1 MGHRDRTSLKS
12 QILVDEDHMHS
23 VRDAGISGGHQV
35 AAYGVARRQAV
46 AALAGDGARRVL
58 AEPDAV
64 RRTGITLD
72 SGDGCMHIS
81 GDLLGAYDEN
91 DLIRS
96 PDNRCNSVAGTIDVD
111 DFTVQGDGVGAG
123 QHEIR

>member
-1 MGHRDRTSLKS
+1 MNQKVDLES
-12 QILVDEDHMHS
+12 QILIDQNHMHT
-23 VRDAGISGGHQV
+23 VNNAGIPCDNSV
-35 AAYGVARRQAV
+35 AADGIARRQTV

-96 PDNRCNSVAGTIDVD
+96 PDNRCNSVAGTVDVD

-123 QHEIR
+123 QHEVR

>member
-1 MGHRDRTSLKS
+1 MNQKVDLES
-12 QILVDEDHMHS
+12 QILIDQNHMHT
-23 VRDAGISGGHQV
+23 VNNAGIPCDYRV
-35 AAYGVARRQAV
+35 AADGIARGQTV
-46 AALAGDGARRVL
+46 AALAGDGARCVL
-58 AEPDAV
+58 AESDTV
-64 RRTGITLD
+64 RRAGITLD

-96 PDNRCNSVAGTIDVD
+96 PDNRCNSVAGTVDVD